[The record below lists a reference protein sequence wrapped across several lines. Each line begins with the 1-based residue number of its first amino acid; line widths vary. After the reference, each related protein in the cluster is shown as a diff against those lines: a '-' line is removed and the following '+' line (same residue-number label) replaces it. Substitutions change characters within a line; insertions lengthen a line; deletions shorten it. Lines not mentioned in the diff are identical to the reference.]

1 MLYRFSLLLTPP
13 AERPSLPDTVPGYKG
28 IHLYTATEII
38 STVIIFVVSLTK
50 AAPVFPVLIVIL
62 VPIRL
67 LVMKRL
73 WNRETLRY
81 VDAWA
86 CKGDGTPED
95 DEDAKLLSGD
105 DKKGEK
111 DHKQTTSSDPL
122 GSGLRGPT
130 PV

>member
-1 MLYRFSLLLTPP
+1 MLHRFALLLTPP
-13 AERPSLPDTVPGYKG
+13 AERPPLPDGVPGYKG

-50 AAPVFPVLIVIL
+50 AAPIFPVLIIIL

-67 LVMKRL
+67 LLMKRL

-81 VDAWA
+81 LDPWA
-86 CKGDGTPED
+86 CKEGSPED
-95 DEDAKLLSGD
+95 DEDAKLLTGD
-105 DKKGEK
+105 SNRREK
-111 DHKQTTSSDPL
+111 DHGQNTSDGALGLDLRDPA
-122 GSGLRGPT
+122 